1 MTDWLLL
8 GLGML
13 LIVGTGLFVASE
25 FALVNLDRSDL
36 EARQARGERGLGPP
50 IAALKRTSTHL
61 SSAQL
66 GITLTT
72 LLTGYTME
80 PALSRLLAPV
90 FAQIGLRADL
100 ARPLATVIGI
110 SVATLLSMIIGEL
123 IPKNLAIA
131 LPRLTA
137 RLVSPF
143 QIAFTTIFL
152 PVVRLLNGFS
162 NAVVRSLG
170 IEPKEEL
177 SSARTV
183 DELSSLVQHSA
194 KGGSLDQQAAT
205 LLTKTLEFAD
215 YTASDAMTPRT
226 RMDLLGA
233 GATAKD
239 VVALA
244 RATGHS
250 RFPLAGDGV
259 DDIVGVVHVKRAL
272 AVPHERREEV
282 AALDLAQSPQLV
294 PGTLPLDELLG
305 LLRSGGQQIAVVL
318 DEYGGTAGVV
328 TLEDLVEELVGE
340 VADEHDR
347 FEPSVVRAP
356 DGSWTLPGVLRLDE
370 VEERVGLQVPED
382 ENYDTIGGFVM
393 DALERVPQPGDEVE
407 VPGGVLFV
415 TRMDGLRVDSLRFE
429 PVQPPSE
436 PSSAPHQPQSS
447 EAQSSEAQDQGAAG
461 TEAWPQAASADP
473 AAQEDAAGE

>member
-25 FALVNLDRSDL
+25 FALVNLERSDV
-36 EARQARGERGLGPP
+36 EARQARGERGLGSV

-80 PALSRLLAPV
+80 PALSRLLAPL
-90 FAQIGLRADL
+90 FGLLGLRADL

-110 SVATLLSMIIGEL
+110 SVATLLSMIVGEL
-123 IPKNLAIA
+123 IPKNLALA

-137 RLVSPF
+137 KLVSPF
-143 QIAFTTIFL
+143 QIAFTAMFL

-162 NAVVRSLG
+162 NAVVRSFG

-215 YTASDAMTPRT
+215 FTASDAMTPRT
-226 RMDLLGA
+226 RMDVLGEDA
-233 GATAKD
+233 STRD
-239 VVALA
+239 VIALA
-244 RATGHS
+244 RHTGRS
-250 RFPLAGDGV
+250 RFPLTGEGV

-272 AVPHERREEV
+272 GVPREERAAVRAV
-282 AALDLAQSPQLV
+282 AIAQSPHFV

-305 LLRSGGQQIAVVL
+305 QLRGGQQIAIVL
-318 DEYGGTAGVV
+318 DEYGGTAGIV
-328 TLEDLVEELVGE
+328 TLEDLVEELIGE
-340 VADEHDR
+340 VADEHDS
-347 FEPSVVRAP
+347 FEPNVVQAP
-356 DGSWTLPGVLRLDE
+356 DGSWNLPGVLRLDE
-370 VEERVGLQVPED
+370 VEERVGLRLDED
-382 ENYDTIGGFVM
+382 ENYDTIGGYVM
-393 DALERVPQPGDEVE
+393 DALGRVPQPGDEVA
-407 VPGGVLFV
+407 VPGGVLLV
-415 TRMDGLRVDSLRFE
+415 RHMDGMRVDQLRFE
-429 PVQPPSE
+429 P
-436 PSSAPHQPQSS
+436 AP
-447 EAQSSEAQDQGAAG
+447 E
-461 TEAWPQAASADP
+461 P
-473 AAQEDAAGE
+473 AAAPEPGDEPVGDAAAEDTPDE